1 MANWSQIKDLN
12 SLKELGSFREV
23 KEMLSKEIQMKITA
37 GSWKI
42 LLSKIRAFQKV
53 FNHDNFEI
61 STVEESNSNSSL
73 SYFRSETDKAIFILV
88 ETDGRCRQKLLN
100 ISPTHYGD
108 PKLARQWM
116 RNLAKLV
123 HPDITN
129 HPKAKEAM
137 SNLDQI
143 YKEMLGE

>member
-1 MANWSQIKDLN
+1 MANWSQIKDLD
-12 SLKELGSFREV
+12 SLKKIGSFQEV
-23 KEMLSKEIQMKITA
+23 KKMLSQDIQIKITA
-37 GSWKI
+37 ASWEI
-42 LLSKIRAFQKV
+42 LLSKIRALQKK
-53 FNHDNFEI
+53 FNPDKFAV
-61 STVEESNSNSSL
+61 STIEDSNSSL
-73 SYFRSETDKAIFILV
+73 SYFRSETEKAIFILV

-100 ISPTHYGD
+100 ITPTHYGD

-116 RNLAKLV
+116 KNLAKLV